1 MLSLINRDLAKS
13 RIHRLSITKM
23 FGIPV
28 IVEIC
33 WNRLVVK
40 LKNVRLE
47 CGNEKIVFNE
57 SYGLSLQIIDIDPSF
72 SLGELQKE
80 RDDTLKKLHELGIL
94 NKNQSLPFPLLPKRI
109 ALISAES
116 SKGLS
121 DFMQMITES
130 SNKYTLETHLFPA

>member
-1 MLSLINRDLAKS
+1 MLSIINRDLAKS

-47 CGNEKIVFNE
+47 CGNEQIVFNV
-57 SYGLSLQIIDIDPSF
+57 SIIGAPSVLCRLACTHAIF
-72 SLGELQKE
+72 PIIS
-80 RDDTLKKLHELGIL
+80 KK
-94 NKNQSLPFPLLPKRI
+94 
-109 ALISAES
+109 
-116 SKGLS
+116 
-121 DFMQMITES
+121 
-130 SNKYTLETHLFPA
+130 